1 LDKRSR
7 ALLYRASSRSAK
19 EEGVRRGRTVVLAG
33 IMVLLAG
40 CSSGSKQVSSIAIGE
55 IDPVTGPLAAKGFH
69 NGIVLA
75 LEEANRQGGID
86 GRTIR
91 LVFRDNESRPEI
103 AASAAQDLL
112 TREGVVAFVGGFVDS
127 LVAPVAALASAKHVP
142 YVAAASL
149 QKELT
154 ATGNRYFFR
163 VSSLGA
169 FTASTTGFVEAQG
182 AEKVGIL
189 YATTPG
195 STELAEEQ
203 RAALTAKGV
212 VVDPFASLT
221 IGTQDF
227 SPLLAKIREAAP
239 DALLVN
245 DPSDGDLILMAKQM
259 KALGQQPPIVLF
271 SFGIE
276 PPTVTALGS
285 TADGLYG
292 TVAWEPSLS
301 VGGKA
306 GTTFGQDYRQR
317 FHEEA
322 DEGAAH
328 GFAAATALLQ
338 ALRTLPSGRVTG
350 PALANALGAVSVDT
364 PLGTVRF
371 LPNGDPTAYRR
382 YVVRVEAGAYTVVY
396 RVPAQS

>member
-1 LDKRSR
+1 
-7 ALLYRASSRSAK
+7 
-19 EEGVRRGRTVVLAG
+19 VRRGRTFVLAV

-40 CSSGSKQVSSIAIGE
+40 CSSVPKQGSSIVIGE
-55 IDPVTGPLAAKGFH
+55 IDPVTGPVAAKGYH

-75 LEEANRQGGID
+75 VEQANRHGGID
-86 GRTIR
+86 GRRIR
-91 LVFRDNESRPEI
+91 LVFRDNQSRPDI
-103 AASAAQDLL
+103 AAAAAQDLL
-112 TREGVVAFVGGFVDS
+112 AREGVTAFVGGFVDS
-127 LVAPVAALASAKHVP
+127 LVAPVASVANAGHVP

-154 ATGNRYFFR
+154 AVGNRYFFR
-163 VSSLGA
+163 VSSLDA
-169 FTASTTGFVEAQG
+169 FIASTTGFVVARG
-182 AEKVGIL
+182 AKRVGIL
-189 YATTPG
+189 HATTPG
-195 STELAEEQ
+195 SAQLAQDQ

-212 VVDPFASLT
+212 VVDPFESLT

-227 SPLLAKIREAAP
+227 TPLLARIREAAP

-259 KALGQQPPIVLF
+259 KALGHQPPIVLF

-276 PPTVTALGS
+276 PPTVAALGS
-285 TADGLYG
+285 AADGLYG
-292 TVAWEPSLS
+292 TVAWEPSLP

-306 GTTFGQDYRQR
+306 GTAFGDDYRRR

-328 GFAAATALLQ
+328 GFAAATALLR
-338 ALRTLPSGRVTG
+338 ALRTLPSGRITG
-350 PALANALGAVSVDT
+350 PALANALHAVSVDT

-371 LPNGDPTAYRR
+371 LPTGDPAAYRR
-382 YVVRVEAGAYTVVY
+382 YVVRVEGGTYMLVY
-396 RVPAQS
+396 RAAATS